1 MEIPVIRNVL
11 EANGKLAASLK
22 DQFAKHGILAL
33 NLISSPG
40 AGKTSLLER
49 TLTDLASEFR
59 MAVIEGDLQTDNDAR
74 RVAATGAKAVQINTD
89 GGCHLDSNLVMEAL
103 GAFDLNEI
111 DILFIENV
119 GNLVCPV
126 EFDCG
131 EDAKI
136 ALLSVTE
143 GDDKPEKYPL
153 LFNRASAM
161 VLNKIDLLPYVD
173 FDVEVAARH
182 ARHLNADL
190 ALFEVSCRTG
200 EGLENGT
207 LGCAKR
213 RKPKRALDYPVFGII
228 RSKKSLPDFERLFLH
243 QRSIPYIWT
252 CTPKAWLPTGS
263 SGGS

>member
-11 EANGKLAASLK
+11 EANEKLSARLK
-22 DQFAKHGILAL
+22 EHFARHGILTL

-49 TLTDLASEFR
+49 TLADLSPEFR
-59 MAVIEGDLQTDNDAR
+59 MAVIEGDLQTDNDAQ
-74 RVAATGAKAVQINTD
+74 RVAATGAQAVQINTE

-103 GAFDLNEI
+103 GALDLSEI

-136 ALLSVTE
+136 ALLSLPE
-143 GDDKPEKYPL
+143 GDDKPEKYPF

-161 VLNKIDLLPYVD
+161 ILNTCSPIWILTWKPPRDMPAILMPLSPSLKYPAVRVTDLKNGMIGSVRLSAPNAAHQTNKTHVLRLNISCLKRYAGTQYPCIPFHFRKVG
-173 FDVEVAARH
+173 ART
-182 ARHLNADL
+182 
-190 ALFEVSCRTG
+190 C
-200 EGLENGT
+200 
-207 LGCAKR
+207 
-213 RKPKRALDYPVFGII
+213 
-228 RSKKSLPDFERLFLH
+228 SLR
-243 QRSIPYIWT
+243 
-252 CTPKAWLPTGS
+252 
-263 SGGS
+263 

>member
-1 MEIPVIRNVL
+1 MEIPVVRNVL
-11 EANGKLAASLK
+11 EANDKIADELRVLFK
-22 DQFAKHGILAL
+22 EKKILVL

-40 AGKTSLLER
+40 AGKTSILER
-49 TLTDLASEFR
+49 TLTDLRHEFR

-89 GGCHLDSNLVMEAL
+89 GGCHLNGNMILEAL
-103 GAFDLNEI
+103 KSLDTDEI

-131 EDAKI
+131 EDAKV

-153 LFNRASAM
+153 LFNLAQAM

-173 FDVEVAARH
+173 FDVAR
-182 ARHLNADL
+182 AREFSTKLNKDL
-190 ALFEVSCRTG
+190 PIFEVSCRTQ
-200 EGLENGT
+200 EGLTNWYNWLRGA
-207 LGCAKR
+207 LKAKR
-213 RKPKRALDYPVFGII
+213 
-228 RSKKSLPDFERLFLH
+228 
-243 QRSIPYIWT
+243 T
-252 CTPKAWLPTGS
+252 
-263 SGGS
+263 